1 MQSGAPV
8 QRLRVKFARGA
19 EIEYISHL
27 DVMRA
32 WERALRRATIPL
44 AYSHGF
50 HPQPRIALAAPL
62 PVGVTSEGE
71 LMDVFLCQRL
81 QPREFLNKV
90 RPQLPPGL
98 EILDVREV
106 PLEEPSLQ
114 SRVRFADYRADIR
127 SDLPGWEIEER
138 VRQLL
143 EATEVL
149 GERRREG
156 KVRRYNLR
164 PLVERLVV
172 ESWNES
178 KRLRMRLRNSPS
190 GAARPDEVVE
200 ALGLERHAAR
210 VHREHLLLDRE

>member
-1 MQSGAPV
+1 M

-200 ALGLERHAAR
+200 ALGLGRHAAR